1 MQDRRFSH
9 QRERI
14 YAAVLNSHAHPTAEM
29 VYQRLKPEMPRLSLG
44 TVYRNLSFF
53 QQQGLAVSVG
63 NVDGNMRYD
72 ACTSP
77 HPHLLCRNCRRVTD
91 LVLPDT
97 VSSLYDEAERLWGC
111 KVESYSLTF
120 TGLCPRCREEEP
132 SIP

>member
-1 MQDRRFSH
+1 M
-9 QRERI
+9 
-14 YAAVLNSHAHPTAEM
+14 
-29 VYQRLKPEMPRLSLG
+29 
-44 TVYRNLSFF
+44 YRNLSFF
-53 QQQGLAVSVG
+53 QQQGLAVSVA

-72 ACTSP
+72 ACTAP